1 MQFTITVKNNATQ
14 VLAQK
19 LFLYIEG
26 QKTTVAVKKL
36 AIGESEDIVFEIQ
49 PSDRKIMLS
58 YLNTESA
65 IIIKAIG
72 DINNISHRNLVI
84 QDVTLQGTVKY
95 SFT

>member
-14 VLAQK
+14 ALAQK

>member
-1 MQFTITVKNNATQ
+1 MQFTITVKNSTTQ
-14 VLAQK
+14 ALTQK

-26 QKTTVAVKKL
+26 QKNTAAVKKL
-36 AIGESEDIVFEIQ
+36 AIGESEDIVFEKH
-49 PSDRKIMLS
+49 PSDTKIMLS

-72 DINNISHRNLVI
+72 DINNISRRNLEI
-84 QDVTLQGTVKY
+84 QDITPQGTVKY